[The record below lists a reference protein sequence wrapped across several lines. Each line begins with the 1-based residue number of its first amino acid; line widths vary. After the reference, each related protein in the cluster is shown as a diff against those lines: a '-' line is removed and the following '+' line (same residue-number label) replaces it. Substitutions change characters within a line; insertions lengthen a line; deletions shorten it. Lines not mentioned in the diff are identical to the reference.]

1 MKMKTDRDKP
11 PKVRSVTRRDT
22 MYGFSKISGY
32 KRLNLN
38 VSNFLCIRL
47 KQATDVT

>member
-1 MKMKTDRDKP
+1 MKMKTDREKLP
-11 PKVRSVTRRDT
+11 EVPSVTRRDT
-22 MYGFSKISGY
+22 MYGFSKISWY
-32 KRLNLN
+32 KRFNLN